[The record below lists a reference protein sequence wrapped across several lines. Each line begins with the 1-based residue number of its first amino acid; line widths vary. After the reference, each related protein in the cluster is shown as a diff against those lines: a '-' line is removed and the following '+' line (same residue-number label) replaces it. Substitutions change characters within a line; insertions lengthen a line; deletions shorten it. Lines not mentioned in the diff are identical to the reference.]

1 MKEISIVIA
10 TYNAAKTLHGCLD
23 SIVSQL
29 NDECELILVDGGSKD
44 DTNKII
50 DSYGDRIA
58 FHISEPDKGIYDAW
72 NKGVANAKGKWIM
85 FVGAD
90 DKLLPKAL
98 KTYLNIIHS
107 LKDIDTYDY
116 ICAHDEYIDQNGHLL
131 KVLGEEAAWEKMR
144 RYMSC
149 AHVASL
155 HNHHNLFDMIGGY
168 NLNFHI
174 CADYEL
180 LLRKRDKLKSI
191 FVPNHMAQMEAGGMS
206 FSTKAIIET
215 YIIRKLHRSVPA
227 PVNIAL
233 FLRDWLAFKFFIL
246 RIFGGK
252 SKIKIANYL
261 FHKVK
266 GQDFNIDTE
275 IPLSYVLNFIF
286 SKTINMIYGMIRL
299 RTTKR
304 IFVSPTSK
312 IICPSKMFFGNNLNI
327 GYKCYI
333 NALSFEGLTLGK
345 NVSLGMYTTI
355 KLTGSLQKIGN
366 YIKIGDNV
374 GLGTHGF
381 YGCGMGFLEIG
392 DDTIIGN
399 YVSIHPENHNYKDLS
414 IPIRL
419 QGVNGKGIKIGKNCW
434 IGAKVTILDGT
445 SIGDNCI
452 VAAGAVVKGTFP
464 DNVII
469 GGVPAKIMKYR

>member
-1 MKEISIVIA
+1 M
-10 TYNAAKTLHGCLD
+10 
-23 SIVSQL
+23 
-29 NDECELILVDGGSKD
+29 
-44 DTNKII
+44 
-50 DSYGDRIA
+50 
-58 FHISEPDKGIYDAW
+58 
-72 NKGVANAKGKWIM
+72 
-85 FVGAD
+85 
-90 DKLLPKAL
+90 
-98 KTYLNIIHS
+98 
-107 LKDIDTYDY
+107 
-116 ICAHDEYIDQNGHLL
+116 
-131 KVLGEEAAWEKMR
+131 
-144 RYMSC
+144 
-149 AHVASL
+149 
-155 HNHHNLFDMIGGY
+155 
-168 NLNFHI
+168 
-174 CADYEL
+174 
-180 LLRKRDKLKSI
+180 
-191 FVPNHMAQMEAGGMS
+191 
-206 FSTKAIIET
+206 
-215 YIIRKLHRSVPA
+215 
-227 PVNIAL
+227 
-233 FLRDWLAFKFFIL
+233 
-246 RIFGGK
+246 
-252 SKIKIANYL
+252 
-261 FHKVK
+261 
-266 GQDFNIDTE
+266 
-275 IPLSYVLNFIF
+275 
-286 SKTINMIYGMIRL
+286 

-345 NVSLGMYTTI
+345 KVSLGMYTTI

-452 VAAGAVVKGTFP
+452 VAAGAVLKGTFP

-469 GGVPAKIMKYR
+469 RGVLAKIMKYR